1 MSALKK
7 KILKMLKKITK
18 RTKLKADL
26 KHINGPAKMLLLL
39 DTEIEK
45 TKQTDNDILTFCDG

>member
-1 MSALKK
+1 
-7 KILKMLKKITK
+7 MLKKITK